1 MGRPVFERPSACVD
15 ELELPPPFLKI
26 RKQTLISPLLQYF
39 WCGLRPPFSLLL
51 NRFFLTLSLV
61 LEHLEELLDAFVPCG
76 QRLLLGVDPHL
87 QLLMTRWL
95 EVKYRAYIIDT

>member
-26 RKQTLISPLLQYF
+26 RKQTLISPLLQSF
-39 WCGLRPPFSLLL
+39 GVGSTTLFTAAD
-51 NRFFLTLSLV
+51 FFLTLSLV

-76 QRLLLGVDPHL
+76 QRLLLGVNPHL

-95 EVKYRAYIIDT
+95 KVK